1 MIGNNFA
8 FFMYIV
14 GNLNIFI
21 AGMPQQRLAHF
32 MLTFLDKWNL
42 FVMSSADA
50 SETAVIA
57 KNRKTVRL
65 I

>member
-1 MIGNNFA
+1 
-8 FFMYIV
+8 MYIV
-14 GNLNIFI
+14 GNLIIFI

-42 FVMSSADA
+42 FVMGSADA